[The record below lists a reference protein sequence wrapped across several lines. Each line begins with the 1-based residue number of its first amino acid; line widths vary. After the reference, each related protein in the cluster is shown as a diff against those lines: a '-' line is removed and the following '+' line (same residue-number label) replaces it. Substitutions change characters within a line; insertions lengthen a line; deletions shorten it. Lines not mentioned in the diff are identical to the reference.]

1 LNAIFKQNVK
11 FKVMLLVLAIVSLW
25 LFLST
30 EPDKEHFE
38 TKKRVSKTTDYAMTD
53 FTMTTMDLNGNPA
66 RIISGSQLSHYP
78 KDDSTEI
85 INPVALLL
93 QQGKDTWKI
102 SSNKAY
108 TVGKGDDLLLT
119 GNVVATQPE
128 NPDIQL
134 LTESLNIDSLNN
146 TAYTDLAVTMKSS
159 YGVTNSVGLHASLEQ
174 KTVNLHSRVK
184 GHYDA
189 PPTK

>member
-66 RIISGSQLSHYP
+66 RIISGSQL
-78 KDDSTEI
+78 
-85 INPVALLL
+85 
-93 QQGKDTWKI
+93 GKDTWKI